1 MPKHSFDV
9 LILGAGAAGLAAA
22 AELAAAGCSALL
34 LEARDRVGGRAWTRN
49 GPDFP
54 IPIEMGAEFIH
65 GRSAATFD
73 LLRKA
78 GLAAIDAPDSHWS
91 LRDGKLQPLEEQA
104 FKNIQ
109 QSMERADVLGR
120 RDTSFES
127 FLERGPKYG
136 LSAEECAFARMFVE
150 GFDAADPTLV

>member
-22 AELAAAGCSALL
+22 AELAAAGYSALL

-49 GPDFP
+49 EPDFP

-65 GRSAATFD
+65 GRSTATFD

-91 LRDGKLQPLEEQA
+91 LRDGKLQPMEERT
-104 FKNIQ
+104 FKHIQ
-109 QSMERADVLGR
+109 QAMQRADLLR
-120 RDTSFES
+120 
-127 FLERGPKYG
+127 
-136 LSAEECAFARMFVE
+136 
-150 GFDAADPTLV
+150 